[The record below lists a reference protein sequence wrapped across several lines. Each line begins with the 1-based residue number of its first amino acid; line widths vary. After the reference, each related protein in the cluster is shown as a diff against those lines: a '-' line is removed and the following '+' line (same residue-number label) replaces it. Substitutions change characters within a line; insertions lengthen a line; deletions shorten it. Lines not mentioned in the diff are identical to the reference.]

1 MYHFKDSG
9 FGNVWLQD
17 GYKTGTDKFG
27 SYLSID
33 DIPGLYGAI
42 AIALAHGGGSL
53 GPAELRLMRQQ
64 LGMTQKQLGEGIG
77 RTEQTILLWE
87 RCISKENAR
96 SPSVPN
102 DSARLIKL
110 MLLEKLCKEMTLS
123 AAFSHLEQATQYR
136 IVMTR
141 KNSKWDSAING
152 IDPVAVHLKSQNWY
166 TQEDPYVSFES
177 GHEVTEISRA
187 HEITVSSIGGPQW
200 TH

>member
-9 FGNVWLQD
+9 FEHVWLQN

-27 SYLSID
+27 SYLSVD
-33 DIPGLYGAI
+33 DILGLYRAI

-53 GPAELRLMRQQ
+53 SPAELRLMRQQ
-64 LGMTQKQLGEGIG
+64 LHMTQKQLAEKIG

-87 RCISKENAR
+87 RCASKENVRA
-96 SPSVPN
+96 PVIPK

-110 MLLEKLCKEMTLS
+110 MVLQQLCEGITLS
-123 AAFSHLEQATQYR
+123 SAFCHLEQTAQDR

-141 KNSKWDSAING
+141 RNGHWDSAING
-152 IDPVAVHLKSQNWY
+152 THPVAVHLMSQNWN
-166 TQEDPYVSFES
+166 TQEES
-177 GHEVTEISRA
+177 HTPFDRGHEVTEISRA
-187 HEITVSSIGGPQW
+187 QEIAITSTGVPQW